1 MTNQS
6 KIKADSTIIYA
17 SLSQLFLHD
26 LNPRQE
32 VAQEDVEAL
41 ADSIKTCGLLQN
53 LSGIKDDSGKIGIVA
68 GGRRLRAL
76 AYLAESDPKQEIVTS
91 IPVLLTDD
99 LIQAEMWANA
109 ENTAR
114 EDLDPA
120 DEIRAYG
127 RMAKSN
133 ATADAIASA
142 FGVTVAHV
150 TGRLKLAGLPDA
162 ALDALKAKKINLTSA
177 QKMTTAH
184 DEKLIL
190 EAIQMIED
198 GQISNI
204 NQLDRALH
212 PKAAKATDRRAAFVG
227 AEAFE
232 AAGGKINRDLFS
244 EDVFFEDQDV
254 LDDAF
259 AAKLKEQAGAILVEM
274 GLAWVET
281 NRESYLHYHFIEE
294 NKFERIYPVEGVLT
308 EEEGD
313 EYDTLAELAEGDVLD
328 DAGQARLDALQVIL
342 DGEYSDD
349 QKKFAGA
356 VVYVTNSGKLEVE
369 HGLVRSEDK
378 KSAIEAGV
386 LSKPQHS
393 TSPVAKSPISQKLAS
408 DLDRIARGA
417 RQSAVLRDPD
427 LILALF
433 AFQLSGKSGYT
444 RPFGL
449 RQDEV
454 PNLPTTEFAGY
465 SMDERLT
472 MPTKPAK
479 FGSDMA
485 RVFRAYKAKGSDFIM
500 EEIIRHLAAL
510 MTLDS
515 TMAEVVDKAVE
526 TNIRD
531 NFTPNAENFFSRV
544 GGPYMV
550 TQWQELLGLE
560 ADHPTVTTFSKLK
573 KTEKSEKFEKLMT
586 DQETRDAH
594 GLDDVACTRIANWLP
609 EGMK

>member
-6 KIKADSTIIYA
+6 NIVVDSTIIYA
-17 SLSQLFLHD
+17 SLNQLFLHD

-76 AYLAESDPKQEIVTS
+76 AYLAEADPQFETVTS

-99 LIQAEMWANA
+99 IVQAEMWANA
-109 ENTAR
+109 ENAAR

-133 ATADAIASA
+133 ATADSIASA

-150 TGRLKLAGLPDA
+150 TGRLKLAGLPDV

-198 GQISNI
+198 GQINNI
-204 NQLDRALH
+204 NQLDRVLH

-227 AEAFE
+227 AEAYE
-232 AAGGKINRDLFS
+232 AAGGKISRDLFS

-254 LDDAF
+254 LDEAF
-259 AAKLKEQAGAILVEM
+259 AAHLAEKTEAVREEL

-281 NRESYLHYHFIEE
+281 HDESYLHYHFLQER
-294 NKFERIYPVEGVLT
+294 KFERVYRIEGVLSDDLS
-308 EEEGD
+308 EEYES
-313 EYDTLAELAEGDVLD
+313 LAELAEGDVLSEEE
-328 DAGQARLDALQVIL
+328 QARLDALQAIL

-349 QKKFAGA
+349 QKQFAGA
-356 VVYVTNSGKLEVE
+356 VIYVGQRGELEVE

-378 KSAIEAGV
+378 KAALEAGV
-386 LSKPQHS
+386 LEKPQHT
-393 TSPVAKSPISQKLAS
+393 TSPVARSPISQKLAT
-408 DLDRIARGA
+408 DLERMARGA
-417 RQSAVLRDPD
+417 RQSAALRDPD

-449 RQDEV
+449 RKDEV

-465 SMDERLT
+465 SMDDRLT
-472 MPTKPAK
+472 TPTKPAR

-485 RVFRAYKAKGSDFIM
+485 RVFRAYKAKGTEFIM
-500 EEIIRHLAAL
+500 EEIIRHLAGL

-515 TMAEVVDKAVE
+515 DMAAVVDKAVK
-526 TNIRD
+526 TDIRD
-531 NFTPNAENFFSRV
+531 NFTPNGENFFARV
-544 GGPYMV
+544 GGPYMAA
-550 TQWQELLGLE
+550 QWQELLGLE
-560 ADHPTVTTFSKLK
+560 ADHPTVTTFAKLK
-573 KTEKSEKFEKLMT
+573 KTEKVDKMEGLFGDPEIR
-586 DQETRDAH
+586 EAH
-594 GLDDVACTRIANWLP
+594 GLDDAANTRIATWLP
-609 EGMK
+609 QGMK

>member
-1 MTNQS
+1 MTQQS
-6 KIKADSTIIYA
+6 KIAGTNIVYA
-17 SLSQLFLHD
+17 SLNQLFLHD

-41 ADSIKTCGLLQN
+41 ADSIRTCGLLQN
-53 LSGIKDDSGKIGIVA
+53 LSGIKADSGKIGIVA

-76 AYLAESDPKQEIVTS
+76 AYLAESDPKLETVTS
-91 IPVLLTDD
+91 IPVMLTDD
-99 LIQAEMWANA
+99 PVQAEMWANA
-109 ENTAR
+109 ENAAR

-150 TGRLKLAGLPDA
+150 TGRLKLAGLPEA
-162 ALDALKAKKINLTSA
+162 ALDALKAKKINLTAA

-190 EAIQMIED
+190 EAVQLIED

-204 NQLDRALH
+204 SQLDRALH

-227 AEAFE
+227 AEAYE
-232 AAGGKINRDLFS
+232 AAGGKVSRDLFS
-244 EDVFFEDQDV
+244 EDVFFEDQAV
-254 LDDAF
+254 LDEVF
-259 AAKLKEQAGAILVEM
+259 AAKLTEAAEALRVDM

-281 NRESYLHYHFIEE
+281 HDESYLYYHFLQER
-294 NKFERIYPVEGVLT
+294 KFERVYPVEGVLT
-308 EEEGD
+308 ED
-313 EYDTLAELAEGDVLD
+313 ESDDYDTLAELAEAEVIT
-328 DAGQARLDALQVIL
+328 DAGQARLDALQAIL

-349 QKKFAGA
+349 QKQFAGA
-356 VVYVTNSGKLEVE
+356 VVYVTNGGKLEVE

-378 KSAIEAGV
+378 KAALEAGV
-386 LSKPQHS
+386 LSKPQHT

-408 DLDRIARGA
+408 DLERIARGA

-449 RQDEV
+449 REDEV
-454 PNLPTTEFAGY
+454 PTVPTTEFSGY
-465 SMDERLT
+465 SLDERLT
-472 MPTKPAK
+472 TPTKPAK

-485 RVFRAYKAKGSDFIM
+485 RVFRAYKAKGPEFIM

-515 TMAEVVDKAVE
+515 TMAEVVDKAVD

-531 NFTPNAENFFSRV
+531 NFTPNAENFFGRV

-560 ADHPTVTTFSKLK
+560 DDHPTVTTFAKLK
-573 KTEKSEKFEKLMT
+573 KTEKAEKLESLVA

-594 GLDDVACTRIANWLP
+594 GLDEAACARIAGWLP

>member
-1 MTNQS
+1 MTQQS
-6 KIKADSTIIYA
+6 TIPTDTTIIYA
-17 SLSQLFLHD
+17 SLSQLYLHE

-32 VAQEDVEAL
+32 VSQEDVETL
-41 ADSIKTCGLLQN
+41 AGSIRTCGLLQN
-53 LSGIKDDSGKIGIVA
+53 LSGIKDDKGKIGIVA

-76 AYLAESDPKQEIVTS
+76 TLLAESNPNLETVTA
-91 IPVLLTDD
+91 IPVLLAEDMM
-99 LIQAEMWANA
+99 QAEMWANA
-109 ENTAR
+109 ENSAR

-133 ATADAIASA
+133 ASADAIASA
-142 FGVTVAHV
+142 FGVTVANV
-150 TGRLKLAGLPDA
+150 TGRLKLAGLPEA

-190 EAIQMIED
+190 EAIQLIED

-227 AEAFE
+227 AEAYE
-232 AAGGKINRDLFS
+232 ANGGKVSRDLFS

-254 LDDAF
+254 LDETF

-274 GLAWVET
+274 GFAWVET
-281 NRESYLHYHFIEE
+281 NSESYLNYYFIQE
-294 NKFERIYPVEGVLT
+294 NKFERVYPIEGILT
-308 EEEGD
+308 EEEVD
-313 EYDTLAELAEGDVLD
+313 EYDRLAELAEGEVID
-328 DAGQARLDALQVIL
+328 DAGQARLDALQAIL

-349 QKKFAGA
+349 QKQFAGA
-356 VVYVTNSGKLEVE
+356 VVYVTNSGKLEIE
-369 HGLVRSEDK
+369 HGLIRSDDK
-378 KSAIEAGV
+378 KAAIEAGV
-386 LSKPQHS
+386 LSKPQHT
-393 TSPVAKSPISQKLAS
+393 TSPVKKSPISQKLGS
-408 DLDRIARGA
+408 DLERIARGA
-417 RQSAVLRDPD
+417 RQSAALRDPD

-444 RPFGL
+444 QPIGL
-449 RQDEV
+449 RKDEV

-465 SMDERLT
+465 SMDARLT
-472 MPTKPAK
+472 TPTKPAK

-485 RVFRAYKAKGSDFIM
+485 RVFRAYKAKGTEFIM

-515 TMAEVVDKAVE
+515 EMAEVVDKAVD

-531 NFTPNAENFFSRV
+531 NFTPNAENFFGRV
-544 GGPYMV
+544 SGPYMV
-550 TQWQELLGLE
+550 ALWQELLGLE

-573 KTEKSEKFEKLMT
+573 KAEKAGKLEDLFSEPA
-586 DQETRDAH
+586 TRDAH
-594 GLDDVACTRIANWLP
+594 SLDEAASTRIANWLP

>member
-6 KIKADSTIIYA
+6 KIGAESAIVYA
-17 SLSQLFLHD
+17 SLNQLFLHD

-32 VAQEDVEAL
+32 VAQEDVETL
-41 ADSIKTCGLLQN
+41 ADSIRTCGLLQN

-76 AYLAESDPKQEIVTS
+76 AYLAEADPKQETVTS

-99 LIQAEMWANA
+99 IVQAEMWANA

-184 DEKLIL
+184 DEKLIV
-190 EAIQMIED
+190 EAVQLIED

-227 AEAFE
+227 AEVYE
-232 AAGGKINRDLFS
+232 AAGGKISRDLFS
-244 EDVFFEDQDV
+244 EDVFFEDQAV
-254 LDDAF
+254 LDEAF
-259 AAKLKEQAGAILVEM
+259 AARMAEKAEAIRDDM

-281 NRESYLHYHFIEE
+281 HDESYLHYHFLQER
-294 NKFERIYPVEGVLT
+294 KFERVYPVEGILT
-308 EEEGD
+308 EEESD
-313 EYDTLAELAEGDVLD
+313 EFDGLAELAEGDVLTEE
-328 DAGQARLDALQVIL
+328 GQARLDVLQAVL

-349 QKKFAGA
+349 QKQFAGA
-356 VVYVTNSGKLEVE
+356 VVYVDSRGKLDVE

-378 KSAIEAGV
+378 KAAIEAGV
-386 LSKPQHS
+386 LSKPQHT
-393 TSPVAKSPISQKLAS
+393 TSPVTKSPISQKLAS
-408 DLDRIARGA
+408 DLERIACGA
-417 RQSAVLRDPD
+417 RQSAALRDPD

-465 SMDERLT
+465 SMDDRLT
-472 MPTKPAK
+472 TPTKPAK
-479 FGSDMA
+479 FGSDAA
-485 RVFRAYKAKGSDFIM
+485 RVFRAYKAKGPEFIM

-515 TMAEVVDKAVE
+515 TMAEVVDKAVD

-531 NFTPNAENFFSRV
+531 NFTPNAENFFGRV

-550 TQWQELLGLE
+550 AQWQELLGLE

-573 KTEKSEKFEKLMT
+573 KAEKAGKMESLIA

-594 GLDDVACTRIANWLP
+594 GLDDAACTRIADWLP